1 MPILSIFC
9 CIFYAVLCIFS
20 IGTGIL
26 YFSGKRKLNPIEL
39 SDNMV
44 KKLSSEEKKKNFSKI
59 M

>member
-1 MPILSIFC
+1 MHILNIFSG
-9 CIFYAVLCIFS
+9 IFYAVLCIFS

-44 KKLSSEEKKKNFSKI
+44 KKLSTEEKKKKFSKT